1 MYAMEINFNF
11 GCVNIRKIQIVDL
24 EINAC
29 ENVCLGSTHTDTL
42 VCSDTVVLLWKPTD
56 PSQDVSIEKFDR

>member
-42 VCSDTVVLLWKPTD
+42 VCSDTVVLL
-56 PSQDVSIEKFDR
+56 